1 MAAVM
6 LFLVLL
12 IPIGGLGLLSVLLAK
27 GAGLGFSWNVFTI
40 TAVVVAGC
48 VLLFLIFYVVSLLS
62 VPVIVFFPAY
72 SIYFFASRYHRLADV
87 IYPAPPPEPIT
98 PVPGPA

>member
-1 MAAVM
+1 
-6 LFLVLL
+6 VLL
-12 IPIGGLGLLSVLLAK
+12 IPIGGLGVLSVLLAK

-48 VLLFLIFYVVSLLS
+48 ALLFLIFYVVSLIS

-72 SIYFFASRYHRLADV
+72 SIYFFASRYHRLADL
-87 IYPAPPPEPIT
+87 IYPAPPPAPLTPAPEP
-98 PVPGPA
+98 A